1 MADGVVNLD
10 ALGAV
15 RYTSFMSDNAASG
28 PASGSGSSG
37 LGGQPLRC
45 ILVSTD
51 FSPASD
57 HALDYALRLAQKLS
71 ASVILCHCAPQP
83 DYEVAGLVSPGM
95 RTAAAAFI
103 EKAMEMA
110 IAARVE
116 LAELAAR
123 KRDFGV
129 AISIEML
136 EGRPADA
143 IILAARRSGADLI
156 VIGSRSRPGIRHL
169 LLGSV
174 AEKVVRAAPCPVLV
188 VHPDD
193 QQAESPA
200 Q

>member
-1 MADGVVNLD
+1 MALWDIAGK
-10 ALGAV
+10 
-15 RYTSFMSDNAASG
+15 AA
-28 PASGSGSSG
+28 
-37 LGGQPLRC
+37 
-45 ILVSTD
+45 
-51 FSPASD
+51 
-57 HALDYALRLAQKLS
+57 
-71 ASVILCHCAPQP
+71 
-83 DYEVAGLVSPGM
+83 GM

-110 IAARVE
+110 VAARAE
-116 LAELAAR
+116 LADLAAR
-123 KRDFGV
+123 KRDHGV

-143 IILAARRSGADLI
+143 IVLLARRSGAELI

-193 QQAESPA
+193 QQAASPA

>member
-1 MADGVVNLD
+1 
-10 ALGAV
+10 
-15 RYTSFMSDNAASG
+15 MSENAASG
-28 PASGSGSSG
+28 PASGSASSGAAGSSG
-37 LGGQPLRC
+37 QPPRR

-51 FSPASD
+51 FSPASGK
-57 HALDYALRLAQKLS
+57 ALDYALSLAQKLS

-110 IAARVE
+110 IAARIELEE
-116 LAELAAR
+116 LAVR
-123 KRDFGV
+123 KRDYGV
-129 AISIEML
+129 AITTEML

-143 IILAARRSGADLI
+143 IVLLARRSGAELI

-193 QQAESPA
+193 PQVEPPA
-200 Q
+200 R